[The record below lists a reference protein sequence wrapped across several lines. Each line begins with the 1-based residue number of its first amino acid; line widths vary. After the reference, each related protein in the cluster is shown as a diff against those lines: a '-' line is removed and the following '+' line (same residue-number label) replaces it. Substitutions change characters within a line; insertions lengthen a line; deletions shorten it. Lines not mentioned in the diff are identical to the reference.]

1 MSWLKR
7 TLNWGFLL
15 WQDRR
20 NTSGDV
26 PDGMTGSERLEASA
40 MGRVWRA
47 EPGNRL
53 VSSQRLK
60 MDVWRPRSPRGLRIS
75 TVASLQASFPKSTHS
90 PPSQVMCLYLVWTLN
105 QNKAPVINSDHPRV
119 SGCVGKREGEL
130 KTKTVEPDIQGER
143 GRMCGWMRVWLGGE
157 RGGKE

>member
-105 QNKAPVINSDHPRV
+105 QNKAPVINSGHPRV
-119 SGCVGKREGEL
+119 SGCVGKREGEWTPRL
-130 KTKTVEPDIQGER
+130 WNRTSRGSGVECVGGCAWD
-143 GRMCGWMRVWLGGE
+143 WGGE
-157 RGGKE
+157 